1 VSRPPCP
8 TAGRRAA
15 AFSDVT
21 VILFGRPGLRNRQ
34 RTTSAHSY
42 AGIETF
48 ALDESRIIGI
58 EGDGQVT
65 AAARADLATAAA
77 VVATT
82 DGHNGGVYE
91 LTGGA
96 GFTVRDFAGLLT
108 RASEKTIAYDD
119 VPVEE
124 FAKLLSNV
132 LGPELV
138 QPTVDLE
145 SAIRAGQ
152 LSGRSADLENLLGRA
167 PATVE
172 QALAAFLQQVSGANR

>member
-1 VSRPPCP
+1 
-8 TAGRRAA
+8 
-15 AFSDVT
+15 
-21 VILFGRPGLRNRQ
+21 
-34 RTTSAHSY
+34 
-42 AGIETF
+42 
-48 ALDESRIIGI
+48 
-58 EGDGQVT
+58 
-65 AAARADLATAAA
+65 
-77 VVATT
+77 
-82 DGHNGGVYE
+82 
-91 LTGGA
+91 
-96 GFTVRDFAGLLT
+96 VRDFAGLLT

-172 QALAAFLQQVSGANR
+172 QALAAFLPQVSGANR